1 MNTSILNSSAASLLL
16 ARQSL
21 GRPAAKDTGV
31 DAGLSPSDRVSL
43 TAMDTN
49 GSCSIDL
56 SKEPRRR
63 PLDASGLQKSLNEFY
78 SFEQREYYS
87 EAKDLEAKKA
97 YYADIDWSQDGKA
110 LFSELSKKLTASH
123 TNKLGYSPS
132 EHLYPW
138 VDLRPNGKLQ
148 SIYSD
153 QPIDAVKAI
162 TEDWEVGK
170 LSRLAENA
178 LLLANPLSPEAAA
191 TALTF
196 LETAAFNCE
205 HVVPQ
210 SWFSKAQPQRG
221 DLHHLF
227 ACDPSCNSRRG
238 NLPYDD
244 FKDASG
250 SDWHN
255 DQCGTVGSGKT
266 FEPASGKGAVARAT
280 LYFLMRYPKNISR
293 YDKNDLAILV
303 DWSKRFPPDLYE
315 KHRNQAIFEI
325 QGNRNPL
332 IDFPEKIASIDFA
345 QGLR

>member
-1 MNTSILNSSAASLLL
+1 MNTSILNSSSASLLL
-16 ARQSL
+16 ARHSL
-21 GRPAAKDTGV
+21 GRPGTKEARV
-31 DAGLSPSDRVSL
+31 DAGLSSWDRVSL
-43 TAMDTN
+43 TGVDTA
-49 GSCSIDL
+49 GSCSVDL
-56 SKEPRRR
+56 SSEPKRR
-63 PLDASGLQKSLNEFY
+63 PLDASGLQKSLDEFH
-78 SFEQREYYS
+78 SFGQREYYS

-110 LFSELSKKLTASH
+110 LFGELSKKLGSTH
-123 TNKLGYSPS
+123 TTKLSYSPS

-138 VDLRPNGKLQ
+138 VDLRPDGKLQ
-148 SIYSD
+148 SIYSN

-162 TEDWEVGK
+162 IEDWEVGR
-170 LSRLAENA
+170 LSSFAENA

-191 TALTF
+191 TALAF

-238 NLPYDD
+238 NLPYDEL
-244 FKDASG
+244 KDAAG
-250 SDWHN
+250 SDWH
-255 DQCGTVGSGKT
+255 DSQCGTIGSGRT

-280 LYFLMRYPKNISR
+280 LYFLMRYPKNINR
-293 YDKNDLAILV
+293 YDKTDLAVLV
-303 DWSKRFPPDLYE
+303 DWSKRFPPDVYE

-332 IDFPEKIASIDFA
+332 IDFPEKVGAIDFT
-345 QGLR
+345 QGIK